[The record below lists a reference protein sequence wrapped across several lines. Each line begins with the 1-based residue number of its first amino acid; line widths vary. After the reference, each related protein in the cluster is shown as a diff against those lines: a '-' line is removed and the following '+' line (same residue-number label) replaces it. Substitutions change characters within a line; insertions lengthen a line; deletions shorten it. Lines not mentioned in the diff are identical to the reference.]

1 MSDADT
7 LVRPTVAAKPLLVDV
22 DLHPKLAGLEDL
34 RPYLADRWWRH
45 LTTIGPRYRHGYARG
60 FPYPKM
66 QPLACRRDAW
76 PEAGG
81 EPGSDVALMAAQHL
95 DAHGVDFGILNPLS
109 PTGGGEL
116 DDDFSA
122 AMAHATNEWQLHAM
136 VARDPRL
143 LASIL
148 VPYEDPPAAA
158 AEIRHRAGDPR
169 FAHVLLMSRTAELL
183 GKRRY
188 WPLLEAAAE
197 TGRPLGIHVFGYSGW
212 AMTSGGWCSYY
223 VEEASEHAV
232 SAQALVTSLVMEGV
246 FERFPALK
254 VVLIEAGFAWLPA
267 LAWRLDRLWAR
278 MREEVPELRHPPSHY
293 LKRHLWVSTQP
304 MEEPDSAADLLQTL
318 DWIGGDRLLFASD
331 YPHWDYDDP
340 RMALPRRLDPTI
352 RAAILGGNA
361 EALYGLGRGS
371 S

>member
-1 MSDADT
+1 MSDAET
-7 LVRPTVAAKPLLVDV
+7 RAVTRAQSAPLLIDV
-22 DLHPKLAGLEDL
+22 DLHPKLASPEAL
-34 RPYLADRWWRH
+34 RPYLPDRWWRH
-45 LTTIGPRYRHGYARG
+45 WQTIGARYRHGYARG

-81 EPGSDVALMAAQHL
+81 EPGSDLALMQRQHL
-95 DAHGVDFGILNPLS
+95 DAHGVAMGILNPLS
-109 PTGGGEL
+109 PTGQGEL
-116 DDDFSA
+116 DEDFSA
-122 AMAHATNEWQLHAM
+122 AMASATNEWQLAAF

-143 LASIL
+143 RASL
-148 VPYEDPPAAA
+148 VVPYEDPPAAA
-158 AEIRHRAGDPR
+158 AEIRRRAGDRR
-169 FAHVLLMSRTAELL
+169 FAHVLLLSRTAELL

-197 TGRPLGIHVFGYSGW
+197 AGLPLGIHVFGYSGW

-232 SAQALVTSLVMEGV
+232 SAQALVTSLIMEGA
-246 FERFPALK
+246 FERFPALR

-267 LAWRLDRLWAR
+267 LGWRLDRLWHR
-278 MREEVPELRHPPSHY
+278 QREEVPELRHPPSHY
-293 LKRHLWVSTQP
+293 LRRHIWASTQP
-304 MEEPDSAADLLQTL
+304 MEETEAVADLAAVIG
-318 DWIGGDRLLFASD
+318 WIGADRLLFASD

-340 RMALPRRLDPTI
+340 RMAMPRRLAAAT

-361 EALYGLGRGS
+361 AALYARALA
-371 S
+371 